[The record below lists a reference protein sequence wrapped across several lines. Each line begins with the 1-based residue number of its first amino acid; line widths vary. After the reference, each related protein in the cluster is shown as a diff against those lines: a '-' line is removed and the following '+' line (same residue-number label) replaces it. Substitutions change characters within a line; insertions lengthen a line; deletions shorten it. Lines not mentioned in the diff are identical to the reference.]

1 MKKDLHRFF
10 FVNGVNDT
18 FHYEKI
24 KLLNRVNFKWKM
36 DIINLA
42 KKQLVLSDQLLFIF
56 KVDEQKN
63 AKVVGPLFT
72 NIYYDKR
79 RKVVCYQRFKEEGF
93 YVSSL
98 IKIDGS

>member
-1 MKKDLHRFF
+1 M
-10 FVNGVNDT
+10 
-18 FHYEKI
+18 
-24 KLLNRVNFKWKM
+24 
-36 DIINLA
+36 
-42 KKQLVLSDQLLFIF
+42 
-56 KVDEQKN
+56 DEQKN
-63 AKVVGPLFT
+63 TKVVGPLFA

>member
-1 MKKDLHRFF
+1 
-10 FVNGVNDT
+10 
-18 FHYEKI
+18 
-24 KLLNRVNFKWKM
+24 M
-36 DIINLA
+36 DIIKLA

>member
-1 MKKDLHRFF
+1 MK
-10 FVNGVNDT
+10 N
-18 FHYEKI
+18 Y
-24 KLLNRVNFKWKM
+24 RV
-36 DIINLA
+36 

-56 KVDEQKN
+56 EVDEQKN
-63 AKVVGPLFT
+63 TKVVGPLFA

>member
-1 MKKDLHRFF
+1 MK
-10 FVNGVNDT
+10 N
-18 FHYEKI
+18 Y
-24 KLLNRVNFKWKM
+24 RV
-36 DIINLA
+36 

-56 KVDEQKN
+56 EVDEQKN
-63 AKVVGPLFT
+63 TKVVGPLLA

>member
-1 MKKDLHRFF
+1 M
-10 FVNGVNDT
+10 N
-18 FHYEKI
+18 
-24 KLLNRVNFKWKM
+24 
-36 DIINLA
+36 IINLA

-63 AKVVGPLFT
+63 TKVVGPIFT

>member
-1 MKKDLHRFF
+1 
-10 FVNGVNDT
+10 
-18 FHYEKI
+18 
-24 KLLNRVNFKWKM
+24 M

-42 KKQLVLSDQLLFIF
+42 KKQLVISDQLLYF
-56 KVDEQKN
+56 KVDEQKTR
-63 AKVVGPLFT
+63 KWLVLFT

>member
-1 MKKDLHRFF
+1 M
-10 FVNGVNDT
+10 N
-18 FHYEKI
+18 
-24 KLLNRVNFKWKM
+24 
-36 DIINLA
+36 IINLA

-63 AKVVGPLFT
+63 TKVVGPLFT